1 MSTIPTGKI
10 FAAICAVMKDID
22 FIGKDRSNDFQ
33 RYKFRGI
40 DDCYNA
46 VHGPLTKHGVFIVP
60 TVLERDFREY
70 EKTGDKA
77 GGMLFYTT
85 LKVSHKFYAE
95 DGSYVEAVTYGE
107 AMDSGDKSTNK
118 AMSAAMKYA
127 ILEVF
132 AIPTEGDNDTENS
145 SPAPAKRANAPTP
158 PKATNT
164 PPAAQK
170 PSQTPPD
177 AGKPPLPPGMKTG
190 DSLDITI
197 TEIVTGLSSKDKVG
211 KEKVN
216 AAGQKMAGKP
226 YTQWGFKSEQ
236 ANCTL
241 TTIKSD
247 LGNELEIA
255 QEDEYPR
262 RITYEPNQYGGNI
275 KSIERAE
282 G

>member
-1 MSTIPTGKI
+1 MSTDPKLI
-10 FAAICAVMKDID
+10 FSKICAVMKDIE
-22 FIGKDRSNDFQ
+22 FIGKDRSNDFHK
-33 RYKFRGI
+33 YKFRGI

-46 VHGPLTKHGVFIVP
+46 IHGPLTKHGVFIVP

-70 EKTGDKA
+70 EKA
-77 GGMLFYTT
+77 GGGMTFYTT

-95 DGSYVEAVTYGE
+95 DGSFVEAVTFGE
-107 AMDSGDKSTNK
+107 SMDNGDKSTNK

-145 SPAPAKRANAPTP
+145 SPAPTKRAAP

-164 PPAAQK
+164 PPAAGK
-170 PSQTPPD
+170 PPQVPPN

-190 DSLDITI
+190 ESLDITI
-197 TEIVTGLSSKDKVG
+197 TEVIAGLSSKDKVG
-211 KEKVN
+211 KETVN
-216 AAGQKMAGKP
+216 AAGQKMPGKP
-226 YTQWGFKSEQ
+226 YTQWGFKSSE

-241 TTIKSD
+241 TTIKNE

-255 QEDEYPR
+255 QEDCLPR
-262 RITYEPNQYGGNI
+262 KIRYEPNQYGGNI
-275 KSIERAE
+275 KSIERVEA
-282 G
+282 